1 MIQKTIENLDICA
14 VIFEKIQ
21 EIIINV
27 YTLQVYTRITII
39 TTLKREKT
47 PNWKHLVNL
56 TKKTSYIVF
65 KVTAT
70 YTA

>member
-1 MIQKTIENLDICA
+1 MIKKTIENLDICA

-47 PNWKHLVNL
+47 PN
-56 TKKTSYIVF
+56 
-65 KVTAT
+65 
-70 YTA
+70 